1 MGWTSRWQNSG
12 DIERKGIDFGIL
24 LVEKPYFC
32 RMKNLPIG
40 LQTLESIRELNCV
53 YVDKTQMI
61 HRLVTK
67 GKYYFLS
74 RPRRFGKSLLIS
86 TMKSL
91 FLGKKELFEGTWI
104 ENNWDW
110 SKTNPVIH
118 FSFDKMSYQSLGLD
132 GAIIQEIKIIAKA
145 FKVRLSQNDVK
156 GLFNELLEKVS
167 QKHGSIVL
175 LIDEYDKPI
184 IDFLEFPPYEQA
196 KVNQNIMR
204 QFYSVLKSAEPYLR
218 FFFVT
223 GVSKFSKVSMFSEL
237 NNLKDITLHPD
248 YATIAGYTQVELEY
262 YFEDYLQLVENH
274 LKTNREELV
283 KQMRYW
289 YNGFSWDG
297 INKVYNPFGVLNF
310 LDQKRFRNYW
320 FSTGNPKF
328 LIQQMKKQVRFD
340 VENSKS
346 NGYLLDKYDIDN
358 LDLVPLCFQTGYLTV
373 KHIDEWTEEM
383 VLDYPNKEVR
393 ESMYQFMIDD
403 IAKNPQRVHTGLT
416 IRDLNQALL
425 TNDLAKVKTIINSLL
440 ASLPYETYKNQSEG
454 FYHGLLHLI
463 FSYIGMFVESEPHLS
478 QGRADVEVQT
488 PQYIYIFEFKFNHTA
503 EEAIAQI
510 KNNHYADKY
519 QAAEKPIF
527 GIGVNFN
534 EAQKQIDGWVVEIL

>member
-1 MGWTSRWQNSG
+1 
-12 DIERKGIDFGIL
+12 
-24 LVEKPYFC
+24 
-32 RMKNLPIG
+32 MKNLPIG
-40 LQTLESIRELNCV
+40 LQTLPKLREKNCV
-53 YVDKTQMI
+53 YVDKTQLI
-61 HRLVTK
+61 HSLVEK
-67 GKYYFLS
+67 GVYYFLS

-86 TMKSL
+86 TMKEL
-91 FLGKKELFEGTWI
+91 FLGKKELFTGTWI

-132 GAIIQEIKIIAKA
+132 GAIVHEIKKIAKE
-145 FKVRLSQNDVK
+145 FKVRLVNKDVK
-156 GLFNELLEKVS
+156 AAFNELLEKVS
-167 QKHGSIVL
+167 QKHGQIVL

-237 NNLKDITLHPD
+237 NNLKDITISNQ
-248 YATIAGYTQVELEY
+248 YAAITGYTQAELEN
-262 YFEDYLQLVENH
+262 YFEDYLQIASEKLNLERKD
-274 LKTNREELV
+274 LLER
-283 KQMRYW
+283 MRIW

-297 INKVYNPFGVLNF
+297 KTRVYNPFGTLNF
-310 LDQKRFRNYW
+310 LDESVFRNYW
-320 FSTGNPKF
+320 FSTGSPKF
-328 LIQQMKKQVRFD
+328 LVHQMKKHVQFD
-340 VENSKS
+340 LENTRA
-346 NGYLLDKYDIDN
+346 NGYTLNKYDIEN
-358 LDLVPLCFQTGYLTV
+358 LDLVPLCFQTGYLTI
-373 KHIDEWTEEM
+373 KTLDPLTEEM

-393 ESMYQFMIDD
+393 ESMYQFIIDD
-403 IAKNPQRVHTGLT
+403 ITNTSRQMHTGST
-416 IRDLNQALL
+416 IKDLNQALL
-425 TNDLAKVKTIINSLL
+425 TNDLVKVKTIINSLL

-478 QGRADVEVQT
+478 QGRADVVVQT

-503 EEAIAQI
+503 EEAITQI
-510 KNNHYADKY
+510 KSNHYADKY

-534 EAQKQIDGWVVEIL
+534 ETQKQIDGWVVEIL

>member
-1 MGWTSRWQNSG
+1 
-12 DIERKGIDFGIL
+12 
-24 LVEKPYFC
+24 
-32 RMKNLPIG
+32 MKNLPIG
-40 LQTLESIRELNCV
+40 LQTLPKLREKNCV
-53 YVDKTQMI
+53 YVDKTRMV
-61 HRLVTK
+61 HDLVEK
-67 GKYYFLS
+67 GIYYFLS

-86 TMKSL
+86 TFKEL
-91 FLGKKELFEGTWI
+91 FLGNKELFEGTWI
-104 ENNWDW
+104 YDNWDW

-118 FSFDKMSYQSLGLD
+118 FSFDKMGYNALGLD
-132 GAIIQEIKIIAKA
+132 AAIMSELKDMASA
-145 FKVRLSQNDVK
+145 FGIELEKPNLK
-156 GLFNELLEKVS
+156 GQFTELLEKVS
-167 QKHGSIVL
+167 KKHGQVVL

-184 IDFLEFPPYEQA
+184 IDYLEFPPYEQA
-196 KVNQNIMR
+196 KVNQKIMR
-204 QFYSVLKSAEPYLR
+204 EFYSVLKSAEPYLR

-248 YATIAGYTQVELEY
+248 YATIAGYTQTELEA
-262 YFEDYLQLVENH
+262 YFEEHLQLVENH
-274 LKTNREELV
+274 LETTREELV

-297 INKVYNPFGVLNF
+297 INKVYNPFGTLNF

-340 VENSKS
+340 VENSKVNS
-346 NGYLLDKYDIDN
+346 YLLDKYDIDN
-358 LDLVPLCFQTGYLTV
+358 LDLIPLCFQTGYLTV
-373 KHIDEWTEEM
+373 KHIDVWTDEM

-393 ESMYQFMIDD
+393 ESMYQFIIDD
-403 IAKNPQRVHTGLT
+403 IANPSQLIHTGST
-416 IRDLNQALL
+416 IKDLNRAFL
-425 TNDLAKVKTIINSLL
+425 TKDLSKAQTIINSLL
-440 ASLPYETYKNQSEG
+440 AGLPYETYKNQSES

-463 FSYIGMFVESEPHLS
+463 FSYIGMYIESEPHLS
-478 QGRADVEVQT
+478 HGRADVVVQT

-503 EEAIAQI
+503 EEAVDQI

-519 QAAEKPIF
+519 RATEKPIF

-534 EAQKQIDGWVVEIL
+534 EAQKQIDGWLVEIL

>member
-1 MGWTSRWQNSG
+1 
-12 DIERKGIDFGIL
+12 
-24 LVEKPYFC
+24 
-32 RMKNLPIG
+32 MKNLPIG

-86 TMKSL
+86 TMKAL
-91 FLGKKELFEGTWI
+91 FLGKKELFKETWI
-104 ENNWDW
+104 ENNWEW

-118 FSFDKMSYQSLGLD
+118 FSFDGLGYHSQDLD
-132 GAIIQEIKIIAKA
+132 AALIQEIKKWANH
-145 FKVRLSQNDVK
+145 FQVTLTEQDLSRL
-156 GLFNELLEKVS
+156 FRELLEKVS
-167 QKHGSIVL
+167 KKHGQIVL

-184 IDFLEFPPYEQA
+184 IDFLEFPPYERA

-204 QFYSVLKSAEPYLR
+204 QFYSVLKSAEPFLR

-237 NNLKDITLHPD
+237 NNLKDITLHSD
-248 YATIAGYTQVELEY
+248 YATIAGYTQTELDS
-262 YFEDYLQLVENH
+262 YFEEHLQLVENH
-274 LKTNREELV
+274 LKTTREELV

-297 INKVYNPFGVLNF
+297 INKVYNPFGTLNF

-320 FSTGNPKF
+320 FSTGSPKF

-358 LDLVPLCFQTGYLTV
+358 LDLIPLCFQTGYLTV
-373 KHIDEWTEEM
+373 KHIDVWTDEM

-403 IAKNPQRVHTGLT
+403 IAKNPQRTHTGLT
-416 IRDLNQALL
+416 IRDLNQAFL
-425 TNDLAKVKTIINSLL
+425 TNDLPKAKTIINSLL
-440 ASLPYETYKNQSEG
+440 ASLPYEVYKNQSEG

-463 FSYIGMFVESEPHLS
+463 FSYIGMFIESEPHLS
-478 QGRADVEVQT
+478 NGRADVVVQT

-503 EEAIAQI
+503 EEALVQI
-510 KNNHYADKY
+510 KKNHYAGKY
-519 QAAEKPIF
+519 RATEKPIF

-534 EAQKQIDGWVVEIL
+534 ESERQIDGWLVETL

>member
-1 MGWTSRWQNSG
+1 
-12 DIERKGIDFGIL
+12 
-24 LVEKPYFC
+24 
-32 RMKNLPIG
+32 MKNLPIG

-86 TMKSL
+86 TMKAL
-91 FLGKKELFEGTWI
+91 FLGKKELFKETWI
-104 ENNWDW
+104 ENNWEW

-118 FSFDKMSYQSLGLD
+118 FSFDGLGYHSQDLD
-132 GAIIQEIKIIAKA
+132 AALIQEIKKWANHFEVTLIEQDLSRQ
-145 FKVRLSQNDVK
+145 FK
-156 GLFNELLEKVS
+156 ELLEKVS
-167 QKHGSIVL
+167 KKHGQIVL

-184 IDFLEFPPYEQA
+184 IDFLEFPPYKQA

-204 QFYSVLKSAEPYLR
+204 QFYSVLKSAEPFLR

-237 NNLKDITLHPD
+237 NNLKDITIHGD
-248 YATIAGYTQVELEY
+248 YATLVGYTQEELEY
-262 YFEDYLQLVENH
+262 YFEDYLQLAQEK
-274 LKTNREELV
+274 LKLERPDLLER
-283 KQMRYW
+283 MRVW

-297 INKVYNPFGVLNF
+297 INRVYNPFGTLNF
-310 LDQKRFRNYW
+310 LDESVFRNYW
-320 FSTGNPKF
+320 FSTGSPKF
-328 LIQQMKKQVRFD
+328 LVHQMKKHVQFD
-340 VENSKS
+340 IENTRA
-346 NGYLLDKYDIDN
+346 NGYTLNKYDIDN
-358 LDLVPLCFQTGYLTV
+358 LDIVPLCFQTGYLTI
-373 KHIDEWTEEM
+373 KTLDPLTEEM

-393 ESMYQFMIDD
+393 ESMYQFIIDD
-403 IAKNPQRVHTGLT
+403 IVHSSRQMHTGST
-416 IRDLNQALL
+416 IKDLNQALL
-425 TNDLAKVKTIINSLL
+425 TNDLPKAKTIINALL
-440 ASLPYETYKNQSEG
+440 ASLPYEAYKNQSEG

-463 FSYIGMFVESEPHLS
+463 FSYIGMFIESEPHLS
-478 QGRADVEVQT
+478 QGRADVVVQT

-503 EEAIAQI
+503 EEALEQI

-519 QAAEKPIF
+519 RATEKPIF

-534 EAQKQIDGWVVEIL
+534 ESERQIDGWLVETL